1 MTDIVFSVR
10 LWPSVIV
17 LASHASRGYF
27 AAIVDRTM
35 VTSGQLPMRL
45 AICLLILLI
54 LISQWFEIDFILG
67 AFVAGAVVR
76 AALPEYELKATAVRR
91 NWLRFLC
98 AAPRNRTPALWS
110 GPWS

>member
-1 MTDIVFSVR
+1 MR

-76 AALPEYELKATAVRR
+76 AALPEYELKAT
-91 NWLRFLC
+91 LSLC
-98 AAPRNRTPALWS
+98 GST
-110 GPWS
+110 

>member
-1 MTDIVFSVR
+1 
-10 LWPSVIV
+10 
-17 LASHASRGYF
+17 
-27 AAIVDRTM
+27 
-35 VTSGQLPMRL
+35 MRL

-67 AFVAGAVVR
+67 PFVAGAVVR

-98 AAPRNRTPALWS
+98 AAPRNRTLEQPCGLDHGRSLRAVDADCARRASADPIKPRPYGKTIRGVGPAF
-110 GPWS
+110 

>member
-54 LISQWFEIDFILG
+54 LISQCFEIDFILG

-76 AALPEYELKATAVRR
+76 AALPEYELKATAVSQ
-91 NWLRFLC
+91 
-98 AAPRNRTPALWS
+98 NRLA
-110 GPWS
+110 